1 MIEWNPRTYPGFK
14 ETEAV
19 IPIFRMRR
27 DIFPESVGSGILLK
41 IGDNLFLISAA
52 HVLDCPDPLLIPCD
66 GRLVELQ
73 GSGRISVPPESG
85 RKNDLH
91 DSGFICIEPALAAR
105 LVNSGYCLSAG
116 EIEMSDETEDGDLYV
131 FSGFPWTEQR
141 PNPAQSSTFSTRF
154 CFAGP
159 TADLRSYRKAGVSRN
174 THIAIKTTADNFR
187 TSAGKMIPCK
197 SMEGVSGGAAF
208 KLYFHPPNLLSVRL
222 VGIII
227 EQHKRLGCFVAI
239 RINGVIETIRAQHPA
254 IRNLIIDSKTLN
266 IIPVDPNDLQA

>member
-1 MIEWNPRTYPGFK
+1 MIEWNPETYPGFK
-14 ETEAV
+14 ETGAV
-19 IPIFRMRR
+19 IPIFRVRQNR
-27 DIFPESVGSGILLK
+27 FPESVGSGILMT

-66 GRLVELQ
+66 DRLVELR
-73 GSGRISVPPESG
+73 GSGRISVSPESG

-91 DSGFICIEPALAAR
+91 DSGFICIEPTLAAR
-105 LVNSGYCLSAG
+105 LLDSSYCLSAG

-141 PNPAQSSTFSTRF
+141 PDPVQSSTFSTRF

-174 THIAIKTTADNFR
+174 THIAVKTSADNFR
-187 TSAGKMIPCK
+187 TKLGKMIPCK
-197 SMEGVSGGAAF
+197 SMEGVSGGAVF
-208 KLYFHPPNLLSVRL
+208 KLYFHPPNHLFVKL

-239 RINGVIETIRAQHPA
+239 RVNGVIETIRAEYPA
-254 IRNLIIDSKTLN
+254 IANLIIDSQTLT
-266 IIPVDPNDLQA
+266 IIPVHTNDPQT